1 MPEPSAQLLA
11 RCSRGDRQAFAELVN
26 QQQAFI
32 YNLAYRLM
40 GEAEEAR
47 DLAQEA
53 LLRVWQML
61 PSFRGEARFTTWLYR
76 LVVNLGLNRLANLR
90 RDRASP
96 LPDEPP
102 QPVPA
107 DLSADPQRLEDE
119 RERREFIWRQVDALP
134 EKYRLVLTL
143 YYLQERSYVEIAHIL
158 QLPINTVKTR
168 IARARHMLASRLA
181 GLGEDLNDL

>member
-11 RCSRGDRQAFAELVN
+11 RCSRGDKQAFAELVG

-76 LVVNLGLNRLANLR
+76 LVVNLGLNRLAHLR
-90 RDRASP
+90 RSQASP
-96 LPDEPP
+96 MSDEHAPP
-102 QPVPA
+102 A
-107 DLSADPQRLEDE
+107 AAAAADPQTIEDE
-119 RERREFIWRQVDALP
+119 RERREYIWQQVDALP
-134 EKYRLVLTL
+134 EKYRLVITL
-143 YYLQERSYVEIAHIL
+143 YYQQERSYAEISQIL
-158 QLPINTVKTR
+158 QLPLNTVKTHL
-168 IARARHMLASRLA
+168 ARARHLLASRLA
-181 GLGEDLNDL
+181 GLREDAYDL

>member
-11 RCSRGDRQAFAELVN
+11 RCCRGDKQAFAELVN
-26 QQQAFI
+26 QQQAFV

-47 DLAQEA
+47 DLAQDA

-76 LVVNLGLNRLANLR
+76 LVVNLGLNRLAHRR
-90 RDRASP
+90 RDRAAP
-96 LPDEPP
+96 VGDERSFAAD
-102 QPVPA
+102 PA
-107 DLSADPQRLEDE
+107 VDPQRLHDE
-119 RERREFIWRQVDALP
+119 SERKQFIWRQVDALP

-143 YYLQERSYVEIAHIL
+143 YYQQERSYVEIAHIL
-158 QLPINTVKTR
+158 QLPLNTVKTHL
-168 IARARHMLASRLA
+168 ARARHMLASRLA
-181 GLGEDLNDL
+181 GLREGTHDL